1 MSITNRSALFLA
13 SVLTLMACG
22 TSGVTLEGEGA
33 EETVSAENSSAAMA
47 DMMESATS
55 TSATIPFADRLPS
68 PGIGRGVLELDG
80 YAVPILQRD
89 VDGWVVLSPC
99 GNEVEVANGLERPA
113 AHVVLDPESATAPIA
128 RLIERRLAE
137 SGVTTVLSRWA
148 DISIDALTRARL
160 AETSGAHVF
169 VSLRLVAGDVALTGP
184 AGVEVVHRADHEE
197 SRRLGGLIY
206 AGVTAAMDGLESS
219 WPVLDE
225 PGVRP
230 LLNQR
235 GTDFFVVLRE
245 SGDAAAVV
253 VDIPGLVSSETIWWL
268 STSDGQAA
276 IAGAVATAIE
286 QFFGS
291 EASGSGYIDPVE
303 LVRDAPL
310 GGSGDEC
317 NDPLL
322 PPPSDQ

>member
-1 MSITNRSALFLA
+1 MSIPNRGALFLA

-22 TSGVTLEGEGA
+22 TSGVTLEGKGA

-47 DMMESATS
+47 DLMESATS
-55 TSATIPFADRLPS
+55 ASVTIPFAERLPS
-68 PGIGRGVLELDG
+68 PGIGHGVLELDG
-80 YAVPILQRD
+80 YAVPILQRV

-99 GNEVEVANGLERPA
+99 GNEVDVANGVERPA
-113 AHVVLDPESATAPIA
+113 AHVVLDPEPAAAPIA

-137 SGVTTVLSRWA
+137 SGVITVLSRWA
-148 DISIDALTRARL
+148 NISIDALTRARL

-169 VSLRLVAGDVALTGP
+169 VSLRLVAGDAALAGP
-184 AGVEVVHRADHEE
+184 AGVEIVHRADDED

-219 WPVLDE
+219 WPMLDE

-253 VDIPGLVSSETIWWL
+253 VDVPGLVATETIGLL

-276 IAGAVATAIE
+276 IAGSVATAIE
-286 QFFGS
+286 QFLGS

-303 LVRDAPL
+303 LVRDAPM

-317 NDPLL
+317 IDPLL
-322 PPPSDQ
+322 PPPGDQ

>member
-1 MSITNRSALFLA
+1 
-13 SVLTLMACG
+13 MACG
-22 TSGVTLEGEGA
+22 TSGVTLEGKGA

-47 DMMESATS
+47 DLMESATS
-55 TSATIPFADRLPS
+55 ASVTIPFAERLPS
-68 PGIGRGVLELDG
+68 PGIGHGVLELDG
-80 YAVPILQRD
+80 YAVPILQRV

-99 GNEVEVANGLERPA
+99 GNEVDVANGVERPA
-113 AHVVLDPESATAPIA
+113 AHVVLDPEPAAAPIA

-137 SGVTTVLSRWA
+137 SGVITVLSRWA
-148 DISIDALTRARL
+148 NISIDALTRARL

-169 VSLRLVAGDVALTGP
+169 VSLRLVAGDAALAGP
-184 AGVEVVHRADHEE
+184 AGVEIVHRADDED

-219 WPVLDE
+219 WPMLDE

-253 VDIPGLVSSETIWWL
+253 VDVPGLVATETIGLL

-276 IAGAVATAIE
+276 IAGSVATAIE
-286 QFFGS
+286 QFLGS

-303 LVRDAPL
+303 LVRDAPM

-317 NDPLL
+317 IDPLL
-322 PPPSDQ
+322 PPPGDQ

>member
-1 MSITNRSALFLA
+1 VSIPNRGALFLA

-22 TSGVTLEGEGA
+22 TSGVTLEGKGA

-47 DMMESATS
+47 DLMESATS
-55 TSATIPFADRLPS
+55 ASVTIPFAERLPS
-68 PGIGRGVLELDG
+68 PGIGHGVLELDG
-80 YAVPILQRD
+80 YAVPILQRV

-99 GNEVEVANGLERPA
+99 GNEVDVANGVERPA
-113 AHVVLDPESATAPIA
+113 AHVVLDPEPAAAPIA

-137 SGVTTVLSRWA
+137 SGVITVLSRWA
-148 DISIDALTRARL
+148 NISIDALTRARL

-169 VSLRLVAGDVALTGP
+169 VSLRLVAGDAALAGP
-184 AGVEVVHRADHEE
+184 AGVEIVHRADDED

-219 WPVLDE
+219 WPMLDE

-253 VDIPGLVSSETIWWL
+253 VDVPGLVATETIGLL

-276 IAGAVATAIE
+276 IAGSVATAIE
-286 QFFGS
+286 QFLGS

-303 LVRDAPL
+303 LVRDAPM

-317 NDPLL
+317 IDPLL
-322 PPPSDQ
+322 PPPGDQ